1 MCVVAW
7 RRYSGTMSSDKI
19 VRALL
24 LLLERPTCAGCV
36 STKLGVAD
44 AEVSPLLTRVH
55 DTVYV
60 NSSTGVCRACG
71 DETVI
76 YSMGCWD

>member
-1 MCVVAW
+1 MPL
-7 RRYSGTMSSDKI
+7 DKL

-24 LLLERPTCAGCV
+24 LLLERPMCAGCI
-36 STKLGVAD
+36 SRKLGVAE

-55 DTVYV
+55 DTIYV

-76 YSMGCWD
+76 YSIGRRD